1 MKKMLC
7 TALVAACAMTACG
20 TKTTETAA
28 AEAAVKMVNDN
39 RLAKRVTYI
48 TFSRHAM
55 EELIRLAPKND
66 VLYLGG
72 DISPEELE
80 AMGAA
85 GGDYNHGVYLR
96 NPSWLAYMKEHKM
109 VSNVW
114 TVNHPVDMIWA
125 IEQQIDF
132 LTTDRP
138 DLFLELVR

>member
-1 MKKMLC
+1 MLELKPHA
-7 TALVAACAMTACG
+7 TPEA
-20 TKTTETAA
+20 ETAA

-85 GGDYNHGVYLR
+85 GGDYNHGVYPVSYTHLDVYKR
-96 NPSWLAYMKEHKM
+96 QSLGLARRGGPGAVPRALPFHRRKSAARGAGRVTGEF
-109 VSNVW
+109 
-114 TVNHPVDMIWA
+114 P
-125 IEQQIDF
+125 QIQANKAND
-132 LTTDRP
+132 
-138 DLFLELVR
+138 